1 VVVTRYRGTRRE
13 IVMARARKKKSAAPR
28 KRRAK
33 RSKPRAEQSQSNW
46 QAGAGILALAIVI
59 GAGAYLFATNDNA
72 RSTVANFVERI
83 EVPQA
88 VKDIPEK
95 VKNNLPEMPAIT
107 QSDSDGKPGSAPA
120 Q

>member
-1 VVVTRYRGTRRE
+1 
-13 IVMARARKKKSAAPR
+13 MARARKKKAASPR

-33 RSKPRAEQSQSNW
+33 RGKPRAQETQSNW
-46 QAGAGILALAIVI
+46 QAGAGILAVAIAV

-95 VKNNLPEMPAIT
+95 VKNNLPEMPALT
-107 QSDSDGKPGSAPA
+107 QPDNDGKPGSAPA